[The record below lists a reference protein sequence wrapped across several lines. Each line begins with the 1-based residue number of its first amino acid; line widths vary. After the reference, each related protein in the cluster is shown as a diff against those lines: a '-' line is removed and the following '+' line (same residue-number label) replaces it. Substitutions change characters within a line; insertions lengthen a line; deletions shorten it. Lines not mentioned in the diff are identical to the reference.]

1 MATLEIHDGRG
12 RVEYVSISRENP
24 ALFGTDPKC
33 DVVLTDPKVLPF
45 HGRFRWKGE
54 RFKVEP
60 MPEAEYLIVNGKK
73 ILSSS
78 FRQGDELVIGKCRI
92 FMLNPDDGVAET
104 EKTRIHAKPE
114 TLGKLEGDWARELSI
129 EDDGGAVAAPVE
141 PSPPKLLLRRGFRGT
156 PGETQEA
163 SGVAKPKPVPAGGF
177 QAILAALKAGNA
189 PPGEEKILTS
199 PLVLGLV
206 ASLVLLGLLG
216 YGLWGIIAK
225 RAVDN
230 QYRASMDLYDDGD
243 FLSALKGFDS
253 FLKAYPAEPRAD
265 KVRVLRALADVK
277 QFTTGGGPVWTDA
290 FDAARGMVKNVGQ
303 LEEYQDASA
312 DLGETVIKIAE
323 GLADRARV
331 SGDAKSLELAR
342 SAVTLHDKIAGAA
355 ALAARERT
363 RLPSKLVDAEAAVAK
378 TLTRTEAIAKMDAGI
393 HAKSAAAVFAARD
406 RLVARYPDLAADRAV
421 VDRLM
426 KGNELLRLAVTF
438 DSSIRPAEAVAP
450 PDPLGPATSLV
461 LRRGPEPK
469 PNAAPAVIYALAEGF
484 AHGLDGATGK
494 PLWQVPAGLSSPFT
508 PIPVAGSEPSV
519 LYVDSRHNE
528 LYRAEA
534 RTGAMIWRLDLEEP
548 VDDAPLVLGN
558 RIYQT
563 TPSGKILQIDL
574 ATGELQGTLDTHRPL
589 TRAAVND
596 ESGRYLYVLADEAS
610 LFILQRDPLSCVGVE
625 YLGHE
630 HASIACAPLRLGRYL
645 IVAENNSFKDGRLRV
660 FLLDSEG
667 PGVKEVQTIS
677 RPGWTWSQPTSLGSI
692 VWATEDR
699 GGLTAYSVGPYDAKV
714 PLRVVASLAP
724 DAESSGPA
732 FARARTEREVWV
744 SSGRTARRDLDAERG
759 KMLTSWTFVTAG
771 PALAPIQ
778 TAAGL
783 AVLTHQATDG
793 RGVALWGLNPG
804 DGKVVWRTTLGA
816 PWVSP
821 PSSAE
826 TGGALTTIGRDGTP
840 LTLTPD
846 RLANGGFVESVIP
859 EAGTIDIA
867 PTDLPRFEINGLSI
881 VLPSDHADY
890 ILVRESDQAARRVEL
905 PAPLAA
911 RPLVLDDALLIP
923 ATDGRMYLIDPGT
936 GGAKADPYVP
946 PFDRAKPTV
955 WLSPVRIEGD
965 AIAAADASGRIR
977 RLALRR
983 DPRPRLVAT
992 GEEADLAE
1000 SITTD
1005 PASTG
1010 MALIVATQDG
1020 KIRALSGRDFSPLG
1034 AWPLEAPRAIGPVSV
1049 GSSVL
1054 VADRAGRQTCYG
1066 PEGTRLWSVSVPE
1079 GPPIGA
1085 PIARD
1090 GTYEFLTADGS
1101 LHRRSLADGSG
1112 LDRTPLDVLPVGAP
1126 MPIGDLLMIR
1136 CAPGTLRP
1144 LVTEKTP

>member
-1 MATLEIHDGRG
+1 MATLEVHDGRG

-24 ALFGTDPKC
+24 ALIGTDPKC
-33 DVVLTDPKVLPF
+33 DVVLADPEVLPF

-54 RFKVEP
+54 RFKVES
-60 MPEAEYLIVNGKK
+60 MPDVAYLIVNGKK
-73 ILSSS
+73 VLSSS

-92 FMLNPDDGVAET
+92 FMLNPDDGIVET
-104 EKTRIHAKPE
+104 EKTRIQSKPE
-114 TLGKLEGDWARELSI
+114 ILGKLEGDWARELSI
-129 EDDGGAVAAPVE
+129 EDEGGAVASSVE
-141 PSPPKLLLRRGFRGT
+141 QSPPKPILRRGFRGT
-156 PGETQEA
+156 SEQA
-163 SGVAKPKPVPAGGF
+163 QQAAAVKPKPVPASGF
-177 QAILAALKAGNA
+177 RAILAALKAGNA

-199 PLVLGLV
+199 PLVLGLA

-216 YGLWGIIAK
+216 YGLWGIIAR

-230 QYRASMDLYDDGD
+230 QYRASMDLYNDGD

-265 KVRVLRALADVK
+265 KIRVLRALADVK

-290 FDAARGMVKNVGQ
+290 LEAARGMVKNVGE
-303 LEEYQDASA
+303 LEEYKDASA

-323 GLADRARV
+323 GLADRAKA

-342 SAVTLHDKIAGAA
+342 SAVALHDKIAGAA
-355 ALAARERT
+355 ARAARDRT
-363 RLPSKLVDAEAAVAK
+363 RLPSKLVDAEAAVTK
-378 TLTRTEAIAKMDAGI
+378 VVTRTEAIAKMDAGI
-393 HAKSAAAVFAARD
+393 AAKSAAEVFAARD
-406 RLVARYPDLAADRAV
+406 RLVARYPDLATDRAV
-421 VDRLM
+421 VERLM

-469 PNAAPAVIYALAEGF
+469 PNASPALIYALAEGF

-494 PLWQVPAGLSSPFT
+494 PLWHVPAGLSSPFT

-528 LYRAEA
+528 LYRAKA
-534 RTGAMIWRLDLEEP
+534 RTGAMIWRLDLGEP
-548 VDDAPLVLGN
+548 VNDAPLVLGN

-563 TPSGKILQIDL
+563 IPSGKILQIDL
-574 ATGELQGTLDTHRPL
+574 ATGELQGTLDTHRAL

-610 LFILQRDPLSCVGVE
+610 LFVLERDPLSCVGVE

-645 IVAENNSFKDGRLRV
+645 IVAENNSFKDGRWRV

-667 PGVKEVQTIS
+667 PGLKEIQTIP

-714 PLRVVASLAP
+714 PLQAVASLAP
-724 DAESSGPA
+724 DADSSGPA

-816 PWVSP
+816 PWISP
-821 PSSAE
+821 PSAAE
-826 TGGALTTIGRDGTP
+826 TGGSLTTIGRDGTP
-840 LTLTPD
+840 LTLAPD
-846 RLANGGFVESVIP
+846 RLANGGFVEAVIP
-859 EAGTIDIA
+859 EAGAVNIA
-867 PTDLPRFEINGLSI
+867 ATDLPRFEIDGLSV
-881 VLPSDHADY
+881 VLPSNHADY
-890 ILVRESDQAARRVEL
+890 ILVRESDQASRRVEL

-911 RPLVLDDALLIP
+911 RPLVVDDALLIP

-955 WLSPVRIEGD
+955 WLSPVRIEGG

-977 RLALRR
+977 RLAVRS

-992 GEEADLAE
+992 GEEADLAIPI
-1000 SITTD
+1000 ITDLAT
-1005 PASTG
+1005 TG
-1010 MALIVATQDG
+1010 TALIVATQDG
-1020 KIRALSGRDFSPLG
+1020 KIRSLSGRDFSPLG
-1034 AWPLEAPRAIGPVSV
+1034 AWPLEAPRAAGPVTV
-1049 GSSVL
+1049 GDSVL
-1054 VADRAGRQTCYG
+1054 VVDLAGRQTCYG
-1066 PEGTRLWSVSVPE
+1066 PEGTRLWSVPIPE
-1079 GPPIGA
+1079 GPPIGT

-1101 LHRRSLADGSG
+1101 LHRRSLSDGSG
-1112 LDRTPLDVLPVGAP
+1112 LERIPLDVLPVGAP
-1126 MPIGDLLMIR
+1126 LPIGDRLMIR

-1144 LVTEKTP
+1144 LVTENMP